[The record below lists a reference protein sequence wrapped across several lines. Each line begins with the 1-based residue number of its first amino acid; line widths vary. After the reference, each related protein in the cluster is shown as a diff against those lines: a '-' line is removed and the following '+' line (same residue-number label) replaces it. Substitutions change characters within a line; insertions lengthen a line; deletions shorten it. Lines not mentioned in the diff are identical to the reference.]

1 MVDIFYTFEQTDTEQ
16 FIKQI
21 LHKYYNIPNAEICKS
36 INGKPY
42 IKGDKVFFNATHS
55 KGLLA
60 LAVGK
65 RQVGLDCECLDGK
78 ARPAVLSKFSER
90 EKREIHCTGD
100 FYEHWTAR
108 EAYIKYLGLTLAS
121 DWRRVEYCKGKIH
134 YCGNLQELPVLC
146 FKVGNYT
153 LAVCGHYSKLN
164 IRKI

>member
-1 MVDIFYTFEQTDTEQ
+1 M
-16 FIKQI
+16 
-21 LHKYYNIPNAEICKS
+21 S
-36 INGKPY
+36 G
-42 IKGDKVFFNATHS
+42 
-55 KGLLA
+55 
-60 LAVGK
+60 
-65 RQVGLDCECLDGK
+65 RQG
-78 ARPAVLSKFSER
+78 APPAVLSKFSER

-146 FKVGNYT
+146 FKIGNYT

>member
-1 MVDIFYTFEQTDTEQ
+1 MVDIYYTYKQINTDE

-55 KGLLA
+55 KGFLA
-60 LAVGK
+60 VAVGK
-65 RQVGLDCECLDGK
+65 HQVGIDCESLNGK

-90 EKREIHCTGD
+90 EKREIICTAD

-108 EAYIKYLGLTLAS
+108 EAFIKYLGLTLAA
-121 DWRRVEYCKGKIH
+121 DWRRVEFCKGKIH
-134 YCGNLQELPVLC
+134 YCANMQEIPVLR
-146 FKVGNYT
+146 FTVDHFT
-153 LAVCGHYSKLN
+153 IAVCGNFTKAFLK
-164 IRKI
+164 KI